1 MAYTPQTW
9 VDNNASYPLSAA
21 RMNTM
26 ESGIAAAASVADQGH
41 RILTTAE
48 RDALAGVTAGTM
60 IYNST
65 LNRIQVYFNS
75 AWVDADQFRTVG
87 ANNYSARIVPPA
99 CRAKRTDNTSY
110 TSGAALS
117 FDLEDF
123 DTDGMHDTVT
133 NNDRITIQTA
143 GIYLVVFNYTF
154 NYSGTLTKL
163 QANLNVNGSALAYNM
178 QVGSAT
184 GNIAG
189 TFPFLYSYS
198 ASDYISVSVILT
210 GATSITNASGSSTT
224 SLSATWL
231 GRTS

>member
-1 MAYTPQTW
+1 MRL
-9 VDNNASYPLSAA
+9 VVMRGSRLVIRLCASL
-21 RMNTM
+21 RR
-26 ESGIAAAASVADQGH
+26 GH
-41 RILTTAE
+41 LRRLRVRLFVRRIRIL
-48 RDALAGVTAGTM
+48 
-60 IYNST
+60 
-65 LNRIQVYFNS
+65 
-75 AWVDADQFRTVG
+75 
-87 ANNYSARIVPPA
+87 IVPPA

-178 QVGSAT
+178 QVVSAT

-198 ASDYISVSVILT
+198 ASDYISMSVILT